1 MKTDYLNKV
10 ERGGYNQ
17 VQQDTTITSVDDGE
31 NMLEKNATSIK
42 DLILPLFI
50 FIFPLFCSLLS

>member
-17 VQQDTTITSVDDGE
+17 VQQDTTITSVDDVE
-31 NMLEKNATSIK
+31 NILEKKCHINKRYNLT
-42 DLILPLFI
+42 FRN
-50 FIFPLFCSLLS
+50 